1 MERTVNSDLL
11 SAMRAIQRGA
21 LASRLARRL
30 GAAMLLLMV
39 APFHSKRALPRPV
52 FVHATKHRRKLIATG
67 YPR

>member
-1 MERTVNSDLL
+1 MERTVNSDRL
-11 SAMRAIQRGA
+11 SAMCAIPSGA

-30 GAAMLLLMV
+30 GAFMLLMV

-52 FVHATKHRRKLIATG
+52 LVHATKHRRKRITTG

>member
-11 SAMRAIQRGA
+11 SAMRAIQSGA

-30 GAAMLLLMV
+30 GAAMLLMV

-52 FVHATKHRRKLIATG
+52 FVHAAKHRRKRIATG

>member
-11 SAMRAIQRGA
+11 SAMLTLRSGA

-30 GAAMLLLMV
+30 GVAMLLMV
-39 APFHSKRALPRPV
+39 APFHFTRAVPRPV
-52 FVHATKHRRKLIATG
+52 FVHATKHRRKRIATG